1 MKVYIII
8 LYRKKLEFTL
18 VNKILKKLKTFS
30 IIIRY
35 SKCRYKREVENIDAK
50 ENLIRLV
57 NQYKNLV
64 FSICLKMTGDYFVSE
79 DITQDTFIAAYQKY
93 NDFDG
98 ENEKS
103 WICRIASNK
112 CIDYLRS
119 AKRRSV
125 DADENDLPDIP
136 EVAYDPSKIYESKA
150 VMEEINSHCQSLPQP
165 YAEISIQYFL
175 QGKTA
180 KEIAEETG
188 TNLKT
193 VQTRIYRAR
202 EMLKKKIRK
211 EDLLS

>member
-1 MKVYIII
+1 M
-8 LYRKKLEFTL
+8 
-18 VNKILKKLKTFS
+18 KTFS
-30 IIIRY
+30 IVFRY
-35 SKCRYKREVENIDAK
+35 SKCNYKREVENIDAK

-57 NQYKNLV
+57 NQYKNLI

-98 ENEKS
+98 NNEKS

-112 CIDYLRS
+112 CIDYLR
-119 AKRRSV
+119 AAERRSIA
-125 DADENDLPDIP
+125 ADEGDLPDTP
-136 EVAYDPSKIYESKA
+136 EVVNDPSKIYENKA
-150 VMEEINSHCQSLPQP
+150 VMEGVKRYCQSLPQP

-175 QGKTA
+175 QGMTA